1 MAGAG
6 AAAYVGR
13 FAPSPTGD
21 LHFGSLIAAVG
32 SYLEARSRNGHWL
45 VRIEDLDPP
54 RTVPGAAEA
63 QLAELRRFGF
73 QWDGE
78 VLYQN
83 TRSAAYAQALAQLEE
98 AGWLFPCACTRS
110 ELRPGEPYAGT
121 CRQGLPPG
129 REGRALRVRVHDTPV
144 TFDDRLQGPQTETL
158 SQSCG
163 DFVVRRADGL
173 TAYQLAVVVD
183 DAFQGV
189 TDVVRG
195 SDLLDST
202 ARQRY
207 LQSLLGLPKTGYL
220 HLPLVKDPEG
230 RKLGKRYASDPLSQ
244 QEPRGALG
252 AALRFLGHA
261 PPPHKTLAQRWQ
273 WAQKNW
279 RSERI
284 PRQGGDIVIAH

>member
-1 MAGAG
+1 MQCEGAD
-6 AAAYVGR
+6 
-13 FAPSPTGD
+13 T
-21 LHFGSLIAAVG
+21 
-32 SYLEARSRNGHWL
+32 LEARSRNGHWL

-98 AGWLFPCACTRS
+98 AGYLFPCACTRS

-129 REGRALRVRVHDTPV
+129 REGRALRVRVHDTPI

-207 LQSLLGLPKTGYL
+207 LQSLLGLPKTV
-220 HLPLVKDPEG
+220 HTT
-230 RKLGKRYASDPLSQ
+230 LGES
-244 QEPRGALG
+244 
-252 AALRFLGHA
+252 
-261 PPPHKTLAQRWQ
+261 
-273 WAQKNW
+273 
-279 RSERI
+279 
-284 PRQGGDIVIAH
+284 